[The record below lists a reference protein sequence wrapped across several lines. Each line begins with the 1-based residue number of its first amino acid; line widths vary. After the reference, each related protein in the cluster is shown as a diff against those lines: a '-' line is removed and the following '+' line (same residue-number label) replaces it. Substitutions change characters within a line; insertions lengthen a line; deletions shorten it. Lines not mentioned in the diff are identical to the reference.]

1 MAANVQE
8 LFAIKNRILGV
19 LVKEAREAAGQS
31 QADCADLLGVPPE
44 TYAAYETG
52 YMAPSLPQLELLAF
66 VFNLPIK
73 HFWGA
78 DTLASTRR
86 HDEIKERVP
95 ELVMLRNKMIGIK
108 VMQLREKAGM
118 TRAQAAEKTA
128 MTPELIEQVELGNA
142 QIAVS
147 ELEFLVR
154 AAQGVL
160 DDLVDEHGPV
170 GNFLQAQKDFEAFVK
185 LPADVRAFVLK
196 PINRSYIDLAIKLS
210 HMQVDELRGIA
221 EGILEITF

>member
-1 MAANVQE
+1 MSANVQE
-8 LFAIKNRILGV
+8 LFQIKNRILGV
-19 LVKEAREAAGQS
+19 LIKEAREASGQS
-31 QADCADLLGVPPE
+31 QNDCADLLGVPLD

-52 YMAPSLPQLELLAF
+52 QLAPSLPQLELLSF

-78 DTLASTRR
+78 DTLASTRK

-95 ELVMLRNKMIGIK
+95 ELLMLRHKMIGIK
-108 VMQLREKAGM
+108 VFELREKAGLSR
-118 TRAQAAEKTA
+118 TQVAEKTA
-128 MTPELIEQVELGNA
+128 MTAEQIEQIEMGN
-142 QIAVS
+142 IDLPVS

-154 AAQGVL
+154 AVQGVL
-160 DDLVDEHGPV
+160 DDLVEDHGPV
-170 GNFLQAQKDFEAFVK
+170 GNYLQAQKDFEAFVK
-185 LPADVRAFVLK
+185 LPAEMRSFVLK

-210 HMQVDELRGIA
+210 QMQVDQLRSIA

>member
-1 MAANVQE
+1 MSANVQE
-8 LFAIKNRILGV
+8 LFQIKNRILGV
-19 LVKEAREAAGQS
+19 LIKEAREASGQS
-31 QADCADLLGVPPE
+31 QSDCADLLGVPLD
-44 TYAAYETG
+44 TYVSYEAG
-52 YMAPSLPQLELLAF
+52 QLAPSLPQLELLSF

-95 ELVMLRNKMIGIK
+95 ELLMLRHKMIGIK
-108 VMQLREKAGM
+108 VFELREKAGLS
-118 TRAQAAEKTA
+118 RAQVAEKTA
-128 MTPELIEQVELGNA
+128 MTPERIEQIEQGN
-142 QIAVS
+142 IDLPVS

-154 AAQGVL
+154 AVQGVL
-160 DDLVDEHGPV
+160 DDLVEDHGPV

-185 LPADVRAFVLK
+185 LPAEMRSFVLK

-210 HMQVDELRGIA
+210 QMQVDQLRSIA